1 MHALS
6 SDRASPLPRKNAT
19 NNSDLQKN
27 AALRKQQIMLVTRAE
42 REREKQ
48 MSKLS
53 DVRNKSYANRR
64 PSTSISDR
72 VVTTSYSNGHSSNAN
87 DYGDADLRARDTYN
101 PALEISSNDYAHQDL
116 SPAQLQ
122 LFEQENESM
131 NLTLQ
136 NDRLAQVNKVEASLV
151 EISQLQETLAGN
163 IAVQHE
169 QISGLVMDAED
180 TGENLTKGNRE
191 LKRASERGS
200 TARGVFWVSVGL
212 CSFLVVWDLIF

>member
-1 MHALS
+1 
-6 SDRASPLPRKNAT
+6 
-19 NNSDLQKN
+19 
-27 AALRKQQIMLVTRAE
+27 MLVTRAE

-53 DVRNKSYANRR
+53 DVRNKSYANRQ

-87 DYGDADLRARDTYN
+87 EYGDADLRARDTYN
-101 PALEISSNDYAHQDL
+101 PALENSSNDYAHQDL
-116 SPAQLQ
+116 TPAQLQ

-131 NLTLQ
+131 TLTLQ